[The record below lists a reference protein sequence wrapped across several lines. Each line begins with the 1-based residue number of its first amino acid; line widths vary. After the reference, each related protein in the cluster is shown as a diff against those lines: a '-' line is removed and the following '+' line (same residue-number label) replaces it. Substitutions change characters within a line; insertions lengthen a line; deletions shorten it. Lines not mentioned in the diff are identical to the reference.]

1 MIAVS
6 PIEYEQKEID
16 YKKLIESDLST
27 NQVKEQVVWFAD
39 RLTPDINV
47 PVKVTE
53 GYTFSAVKHSSGKA
67 FMG

>member
-1 MIAVS
+1 MIAAT
-6 PIEYEQKEID
+6 PIDYDQKEFD

-27 NQVKEQVVWFAD
+27 IQVKEQVIWFAD

-47 PVKVTE
+47 PVKVAD
-53 GYTFSAVKHSSGKA
+53 GYTFTTSGKA